1 MEKHI
6 ETILDYNP
14 SEQEW
19 KRFGFKGESHFM
31 KYYQGY
37 IKSNDNI
44 NYQLGLL
51 FAMRGEDAKAKI
63 YWSKMEQ
70 QDFLKILWQDF

>member
-14 SEQEW
+14 TEQEW
-19 KRFGFKGESHFM
+19 KRFGFKGESDFK
-31 KYYQGY
+31 KYYHDY
-37 IKSNDNI
+37 MKSNDSI

-51 FAMRGEDAKAKI
+51 FAMRGEKDKANK
-63 YWSKMEQ
+63 YWQKVENDEMLKTLWE
-70 QDFLKILWQDF
+70 DF

>member
-1 MEKHI
+1 MSEHI

-14 SEQEW
+14 TEQEW

-31 KYYQGY
+31 KYYHDY

-44 NYQLGLL
+44 NYQLG
-51 FAMRGEDAKAKI
+51 
-63 YWSKMEQ
+63 
-70 QDFLKILWQDF
+70 

>member
-1 MEKHI
+1 MAEHI

-14 SEQEW
+14 TAEEW
-19 KRFGFKGESHFM
+19 KRFGFRGESDFM
-31 KYYQGY
+31 EFYHIY

-51 FAMRGEDAKAKI
+51 FSMRGDASKAQS
-63 YWSKMEQ
+63 YWAKMQE

>member
-14 SEQEW
+14 TEQEW

-31 KYYQGY
+31 KYYHDY

-51 FAMRGEDAKAKI
+51 FAMRGEKDKANK
-63 YWSKMEQ
+63 YWQKVENDEMLKTLWE
-70 QDFLKILWQDF
+70 DF

>member
-14 SEQEW
+14 TEQEW

-31 KYYQGY
+31 KYYHDY
-37 IKSNDNI
+37 IKSNDSI

-51 FAMRGEDAKAKI
+51 FAMRGEKDKANK
-63 YWSKMEQ
+63 YWQKVDNDEMLKTLWE
-70 QDFLKILWQDF
+70 DF

>member
-1 MEKHI
+1 MAEHI

-14 SEQEW
+14 TDEEW
-19 KRFGFKGESHFM
+19 KRFGFRGESHFM
-31 KYYQGY
+31 KYYHIY

-44 NYQLGLL
+44 NYQLGVL
-51 FAMRGEDAKAKI
+51 FSMRGDTSKAQSYWAK
-63 YWSKMEQ
+63 MQE

>member
-14 SEQEW
+14 TEQEW

-51 FAMRGEDAKAKI
+51 FAMSGDDAKAKI

>member
-14 SEQEW
+14 TEQEW

-31 KYYQGY
+31 KYYHDY
-37 IKSNDNI
+37 IKSNDSI

-51 FAMRGEDAKAKI
+51 FAMRGEKDKANK
-63 YWSKMEQ
+63 YWQKVENDEMLKTLWE
-70 QDFLKILWQDF
+70 DF

>member
-14 SEQEW
+14 TEQEW
-19 KRFGFKGESHFM
+19 KRFGFKGESPFM

-51 FAMRGEDAKAKI
+51 FAMRGEKDKANK
-63 YWSKMEQ
+63 YWQKVENDEM
-70 QDFLKILWQDF
+70 LKTLWQDF